1 MNFRRLGICAA
12 AAVTALTMMTAQV
25 FADQAYVDPNQQYT
39 DPGQQY
45 VDPNQQYSDP
55 TIPPDTT
62 DPYAQTDP
70 VQTDAP
76 VVTDAPVE
84 TQPAQTQPV
93 VTQAP
98 VETQATEVQTT
109 YTPPEPT
116 ASPANI
122 KLTLSEVKDRKFTAE
137 IIVDSPKKI
146 ANAQFSIEYDQA
158 LIKYEGCEHNDEA
171 GGMAVENSFD
181 GKFVY
186 NYVNPEGTAFAGT
199 FCTVTFSIIDDSL
212 SSSVLYLT
220 ANDLSDENGV
230 AIACQS
236 ENAILRYQAEESS
249 AAEDDSIYREVKL
262 LLSKSPY
269 TPKDLIADG
278 DITAVNI
285 ETGSILEYKDG
296 KFYAYAE
303 GQTKVTIE
311 YADGSVAKLLVKI
324 ENDGVTTTAETT
336 TTTASAAKKDNSDS
350 KSSVMMFVIIGVV
363 VLLGVI
369 AVIVEYFM
377 IVKKREPDD
386 DEFDEQEYDE
396 QNAQSSA
403 AEDDQDYADD
413 ESYDEEDY
421 DDQEYNDGYDQG
433 YDDQAYDD
441 QEYDDGYD
449 QEHDDQQPEDK

>member
-1 MNFRRLGICAA
+1 MNLRRLGICAA

-25 FADQAYVDPNQQYT
+25 FADPAYVDPNQQYT
-39 DPGQQY
+39 DPNQQY
-45 VDPNQQYSDP
+45 VDPNQQYADP
-55 TIPPDTT
+55 TIPPDYQDPYTNPITDPTTT
-62 DPYAQTDP
+62 D
-70 VQTDAP
+70 VSL
-76 VVTDAPVE
+76 VTDVPTQTLATD
-84 TQPAQTQPV
+84 TQP

-98 VETQATEVQTT
+98 VETQPTEVQTT

-116 ASPANI
+116 SSPANI

-199 FCTVTFSIIDDSL
+199 FCTVTFSIIDDAL

-278 DITAVNI
+278 DITVVNI

-324 ENDGVTTTAETT
+324 ENDGVTTTAQTT
-336 TTTASAAKKDNSDS
+336 TTTASAAKKDDGESS
-350 KSSVMMFVIIGVV
+350 SSVMMFIIIGIVV
-363 VLLGVI
+363 VLGI
-369 AVIVEYFM
+369 AAVIFEYFM

-386 DEFDEQEYDE
+386 DEFDEQSYSK
-396 QNAQSSA
+396 QNDPNAPAQDA
-403 AEDDQDYADD
+403 DDQDYADD
-413 ESYDEEDY
+413 EYYDDEGYDDESYD
-421 DDQEYNDGYDQG
+421 DQG
-433 YDDQAYDD
+433 YDDQGYDD
-441 QEYDDGYD
+441 QGYDDNYD
-449 QEHDDQQPEDK
+449 QEPEDK

>member
-45 VDPNQQYSDP
+45 VDPNQQYADP
-55 TIPPDTT
+55 TIPPEDT
-62 DPYAQTDP
+62 DPYAQDP
-70 VQTDAP
+70 TQTAAP

-84 TQPAQTQPV
+84 TQPAETQPV

-122 KLTLSEVKDRKFTAE
+122 KLTLSEVKDKKFTAE

-236 ENAILRYQAEESS
+236 ENAILRYQAEETS

-324 ENDGVTTTAETT
+324 ENDGVTTTAQT
-336 TTTASAAKKDNSDS
+336 TTTAAATSKKDDS
-350 KSSVMMFVIIGVV
+350 ESSSSVMMFIIIGIVV
-363 VLLGVI
+363 VLGI
-369 AVIVEYFM
+369 AAVIFEYFM
-377 IVKKREPDD
+377 IVKKRDPND
-386 DEFDEQEYDE
+386 DEFDE
-396 QNAQSSA
+396 
-403 AEDDQDYADD
+403 
-413 ESYDEEDY
+413 
-421 DDQEYNDGYDQG
+421 
-433 YDDQAYDD
+433 
-441 QEYDDGYD
+441 
-449 QEHDDQQPEDK
+449 

>member
-1 MNFRRLGICAA
+1 MNLRRLGICAA

-25 FADQAYVDPNQQYT
+25 FADPAYVDPNQQYT
-39 DPGQQY
+39 DPNQQY
-45 VDPNQQYSDP
+45 VDPNQQYADP
-55 TIPPDTT
+55 TIPPDYQDPYTNPITDPTTT
-62 DPYAQTDP
+62 D
-70 VQTDAP
+70 VSL
-76 VVTDAPVE
+76 VTDVPTQTLATD
-84 TQPAQTQPV
+84 TQP

-98 VETQATEVQTT
+98 TDTQTSEVQTT

-116 ASPANI
+116 SSPANI

-199 FCTVTFSIIDDSL
+199 FCTVTFSIIDDAL

-324 ENDGVTTTAETT
+324 ENDGVTTTAQT
-336 TTTASAAKKDNSDS
+336 TTTAAATSKKDDS
-350 KSSVMMFVIIGVV
+350 ESSSSVMMFIIIGIVV
-363 VLLGVI
+363 VLGI
-369 AVIVEYFM
+369 AAVIFEYFM
-377 IVKKREPDD
+377 IVKKRDPND
-386 DEFDEQEYDE
+386 DEFDEEAYDE
-396 QNAQSSA
+396 QQNAQNG
-403 AEDDQDYADD
+403 DQN
-413 ESYDEEDY
+413 YD
-421 DDQEYNDGYDQG
+421 DQG
-433 YDDQAYDD
+433 YDDQGYDD
-441 QEYDDGYD
+441 QGYDDQGYDDNYEQGYDDQGYDDNYD
-449 QEHDDQQPEDK
+449 QEPEDK